1 MVPTMPHVLRLL
13 AVLIAATVSL
23 TSQPAAAQT
32 LPPQD
37 PILRIDTGMH
47 ASRIWRIGVSA
58 DGRTLATGSDDKT
71 VRIWSLPDG
80 VLKRVI
86 RLPIAPGGGGKVR
99 SLAMS
104 PDGRLIAAGGW
115 DASFDTEGRHH
126 VYIFDTASGQLQRRL
141 GPVDRI
147 IYELEFAPD
156 GTRLVGGTYGTGG
169 IFMWDVDT
177 GRLLAS
183 DTDYG
188 NTVYGLTFDRTGRLA
203 SSSDDKYIR
212 LYDGNL
218 RLIAKQQAPGGY
230 PAQGIAFS
238 PDGTKLAIGYPDIRA
253 IDVLSAFT
261 LKRAHEVK
269 VIGAEEGQL
278 SSVAW
283 SPDGEYLYA
292 GGTYR
297 IGEMNPV
304 LRWSGGGL
312 GRQRVLDGPDGTIM
326 DLKPLADG
334 SLLFASTDPAF
345 GLFSA
350 RGKRTLMR
358 GPDAPN
364 MRGKIEENFTVSG
377 DGHRVRFGLKYGGT
391 DPWLFDVHTLSFTA
405 APTASPDLSA
415 ANTTALDIQQW
426 SASTTP
432 NLNGRK
438 LELQQYET
446 SRSLAIAPEATSF
459 VLGTEWFLRRY
470 DANAAQI
477 WSKVVPDTTWGINMS
492 GDGRIT
498 VAAYGDGTVRW
509 YRTSDGAELLAL
521 FVRARDQRWVAW
533 TPKGYYAAS
542 PGGEALIGWHLNR
555 DWKNAPDFF
564 SADRFR
570 DRFYRPDIV
579 QLVLTTIDEDKAV
592 NQANEAAN
600 RRHDERNIK
609 QQLPPVI
616 NIESPSDG
624 GAFSDNQITV
634 TYRVRSPS
642 GLPVK
647 AVDVLIDG
655 RPLEARGLA
664 RAEEIVE
671 NTPQT
676 LVVTLPKRNVEVALI
691 ARTARTTSEPAR
703 VQMRWSG
710 GVAENSLKPKLYA
723 VLIGVSDYEQADLKL
738 NFAAKDA
745 RDFAKALKR
754 QEGGLYSKVEIRILD
769 DANATRGDILDA
781 LDWLEGEVTSR
792 DVGILFMA
800 GHGVTDNK
808 QRFYYLP
815 VDANPKKL
823 RRTALS
829 QSDIQDVMGALAGKA
844 LMFLDA
850 CHSAAGL
857 KTQGRRGPADITG
870 VINELSSAE
879 NGIVMF
885 ASSTGREVS
894 LEDTRWQNG
903 AFTKALLEGFDGK
916 ADLIKDGSISLKELD
931 AWLAERVKEL
941 TDRQQHPVGYWPQTI
956 QNFPVA
962 VVQ

>member
-1 MVPTMPHVLRLL
+1 MPQVLRLVL
-13 AVLIAATVSL
+13 FFAFVTAVLAPHPAVS
-23 TSQPAAAQT
+23 QT

-47 ASRIWRIGVSA
+47 ASRIWRIGVSS

-71 VRIWSLPDG
+71 VRIWSLPGG

-86 RLPIAPGGGGKVR
+86 RLPIASGGGGKVR

-104 PDGRLIAAGGW
+104 PDGRLVAAGGW
-115 DASFDTEGRHH
+115 DAAFNSEGRHY
-126 VYIFDTASGQLQRRL
+126 VYLFDTATGELLRRL

-147 IYELEFAPD
+147 IYELEFSPD
-156 GTRLVGGTYGTGG
+156 GARLAAGTYGTGG
-169 IFMWDVDT
+169 IYMWDPDT

-183 DTDYG
+183 DPDYG

-212 LYDGNL
+212 LYDADLNL
-218 RLIAKQQAPGGY
+218 LVKKQTPAGY

-238 PDGTKLAIGYPDIRA
+238 PNGTRLAIGYPDIRA
-253 IDVLSAFT
+253 VDVLSVRT
-261 LKRAHEVK
+261 LKRAYEVRI
-269 VIGAEEGQL
+269 VSSEEGGKL

-297 IGEMNPV
+297 IGQTNPV
-304 LRWSGGGL
+304 LRWSEGGF

-326 DLKPLADG
+326 DFKMLPDG

-345 GLFSA
+345 G
-350 RGKRTLMR
+350 RYDPKGKRTLMR

-364 MRGKIEENFTVSG
+364 MRGKIETNFTVSG
-377 DGHRVRFGLKYGGT
+377 DAHRVRFGLKYGGT
-391 DPWLFDVHTLSFTA
+391 DPWMFDADTLSFTA
-405 APTASPDLSA
+405 APRAPADLKPP
-415 ANTTALDIQQW
+415 NTTALDIRQW
-426 SASTTP
+426 NASTTP
-432 NLNGRK
+432 SVKGRK
-438 LELQQYET
+438 LKLQQYET
-446 SRSLAIAPEATSF
+446 SRSVAIAPDATSF

-470 DANAAQI
+470 DANGAEI
-477 WSKVVPDTTWGINMS
+477 WAEVVPDTTWGVNMS
-492 GDGRIT
+492 ADGRIT

-509 YRTSDGAELLAL
+509 YRTRDGAELLAL
-521 FVRARDQRWVAW
+521 FVEARDQRWVAW

-579 QLVLTTIDEDKAV
+579 QLVLSTIDEDKAV
-592 NQANEAAN
+592 SQANAAAN
-600 RRHDERNIK
+600 RRQDERDIK

-616 NIESPSDG
+616 TIESPGEG
-624 GAFSDNQITV
+624 GAFSDNQVTV

-655 RPLEARGLA
+655 RPLEARGLS
-664 RAEEIVE
+664 RAEDIGE
-671 NTPQT
+671 NAPQT
-676 LVVTLPKRNVEVALI
+676 LNLTLPKRDVEVALI

-703 VQMRWSG
+703 LRLRWDG
-710 GVAENSLKPKLYA
+710 GAGEAALKPKLYA
-723 VLIGVSDYEQADLKL
+723 VLIGVSDYQQEDLRL

-754 QEGGLYSKVEIRILD
+754 QEGGLYSRVEVRVLD

-792 DVGILFMA
+792 DVGLLFMA

-903 AFTKALLEGFDGK
+903 AFTKALLEGFAGK

>member
-1 MVPTMPHVLRLL
+1 MPQLLRLL
-13 AVLIAATVSL
+13 PLLAFVVCILA
-23 TSQPAAAQT
+23 PASAISQT
-32 LPPQD
+32 LPPQE

-58 DGRTLATGSDDKT
+58 DGRTVATGSDDKT
-71 VRIWSLPDG
+71 VRIWSLPG
-80 VLKRVI
+80 GALKRVI

-104 PDGRLIAAGGW
+104 PDGRLVAAGGW

-126 VYIFDTASGQLQRRL
+126 VYVFDTSSGRLLRRL

-147 IYELEFAPD
+147 IYELEFSPD
-156 GTRLVGGTYGTGG
+156 GERLVGGTYGTGG
-169 IFMWDVDT
+169 IFMWDAAT
-177 GRLLAS
+177 GRLIAS
-183 DTDYG
+183 DGDYG
-188 NTVYGLTFDRTGRLA
+188 NTVYGLTFDRAGRLA

-212 LYDGNL
+212 LYDRDL
-218 RLIAKQQAPGGY
+218 KLLLKKQAPGGY

-238 PDGTKLAIGYPDIRA
+238 PNGTKIAIGYPDIRA
-253 IDVLSAFT
+253 VDVLSATT
-261 LKRAHEVK
+261 LKRAYAVNIISSED
-269 VIGAEEGQL
+269 GGQL

-283 SPDGEYLYA
+283 SPDGEFLYA

-297 IGEMNPV
+297 VGESNPV
-304 LRWSGGGL
+304 LRWSEGGF
-312 GRQRVLDGPDGTIM
+312 GRQRVLDGPDGTLM
-326 DLKPLADG
+326 DFKILPNG

-345 GLFSA
+345 GLFDPKG
-350 RGKRTLMR
+350 RRTLMR

-364 MRGKIEENFTVSG
+364 MRGKIETNFTVSR
-377 DGHRVRFGLKYGGT
+377 DAHRVRFGLKYGGT
-391 DPWLFDVHTLSFTA
+391 DPWLFDAHTLSFTA

-415 ANTTALDIQQW
+415 PNTTALDIQQW
-426 SASTTP
+426 NASTSP
-432 NLNGRK
+432 SVNGRK
-438 LELQQYET
+438 LKLQQYET

-470 DANAAQI
+470 DANGAEI
-477 WSKVVPDTTWGINMS
+477 WSEVVPDTTWGVNMS
-492 GDGRIT
+492 ADGRIA

-509 YRTSDGAELLAL
+509 YRASDGTELLAL
-521 FVRARDQRWVAW
+521 FVQAKDHRWVAW

-579 QLVLTTIDEDKAV
+579 QLVLSTVDENKAV
-592 NQANEAAN
+592 DRANAEAN
-600 RRHDERNIK
+600 RRRDERDIK

-616 NIESPSDG
+616 NIESPGEG
-624 GAFSDNQITV
+624 GEFSDNQITV

-642 GLPVK
+642 GLPIK
-647 AVDVLIDG
+647 AVDVLLDG

-664 RAEEIVE
+664 RTEDIGE
-671 NTPQT
+671 NASQT
-676 LVVTLPKRNVEVALI
+676 LQLTLPKRDVEVALI

-703 VQMRWSG
+703 VQLRWNG
-710 GVAENSLKPKLYA
+710 GAGEEVLKPKLYA
-723 VLIGVSDYEQADLKL
+723 VLIGVSDYLQEDLKL

-754 QEGGLYSKVEIRILD
+754 QEGGLYSKVEIKVLD

-792 DVGILFMA
+792 DVGLLFMA

-962 VVQ
+962 IVQ